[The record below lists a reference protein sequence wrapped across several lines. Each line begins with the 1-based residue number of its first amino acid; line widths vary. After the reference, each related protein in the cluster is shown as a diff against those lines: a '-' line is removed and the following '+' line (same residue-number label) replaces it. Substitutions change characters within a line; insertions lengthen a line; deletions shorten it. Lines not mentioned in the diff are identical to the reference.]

1 MSRQRVFVTGGCGV
15 NGSWVLRDL
24 LERGFEVTAFDQV
37 RDLSLMPDL
46 DGQFE
51 FVSGDVRDGA
61 LVSRLVHACKPDVIV
76 HLAALVGYPLGRP
89 DPKLVYDVNLLGTL
103 NVLEAAV
110 VNDVPRVVYT
120 SSKSAYGV
128 IVGLHGPPAYQPVSE
143 TYIGLPAPPSF
154 LSLYGH
160 AKIASEGL
168 GFNYQKAFGID
179 FIALRFATICAPG
192 KLSRHGP
199 MSIHS
204 RLIENA
210 MLGVTTALDKGGDE
224 RDDIVYV
231 GDVAQAI
238 GLATVTPYKGAAIYN
253 VGQGR
258 GFSLREMAAAIQ
270 DRFPAAK
277 IEIGPGYDF
286 MNVGFPA
293 YSVLDISKTRR
304 ELGFEPRFDLPAMV
318 EDYARVLERF
328 HINPRAVP

>member
-1 MSRQRVFVTGGCGV
+1 MTKRAFVTGGCGV
-15 NGSWVLRDL
+15 NGSWVVRDL
-24 LERGFEVTAFDQV
+24 LERGWEVTAFDQA
-37 RDLSLMPDL
+37 RDVSLMPDL
-46 DGQFE
+46 DGQFD
-51 FVSGDVRDGA
+51 FVGGDVRDAA

-76 HLAALVGYPLGRP
+76 HLAALVGYPQGRP
-89 DPKLVYDVNLLGTL
+89 DPKLVYDVNVGGTL

-128 IVGLHGPPAYQPVSE
+128 IAGAHGRPGYQPVSE
-143 TYIGLPAPPSF
+143 DYAGLPAPASF

-179 FIALRFATICAPG
+179 FFALRFATICAPG

-199 MSIHS
+199 MAIHS

-210 MLGVTTALDKGGDE
+210 MLGVATTLDKGGDE

-231 GDVAQAI
+231 RDVAQAI
-238 GLATVTPYKGAAIYN
+238 GLATVTPNRGAAVYN

-258 GFSLREMAAAIQ
+258 GFSLRDMAAAIQ
-270 DRFPAAK
+270 GHYPGAR

-286 MNVGFPA
+286 MNVGFAA

-304 ELGFEPRFDLPAMV
+304 ELGYEPRFDLAAMV
-318 EDYARVLERF
+318 ADYAQVLARF
-328 HINPRAVP
+328 GIQPRAAA